1 MENFM
6 NSEAFLRHHR
16 LESNPFRGEEAR
28 QDAVFTRLE
37 TECRHPE
44 FEKIL
49 GDPHHPA
56 AAVVFGE
63 RGSGKTALR
72 LQLESAIVEGNRSN
86 PGARCLVVDHDEFNP
101 MLGAIGASLRKDD
114 RDAVVSSVTL
124 SDHLDVILARAV
136 PVVVDAVL
144 SGRPPTSGS
153 LEGLEDARKAARQ
166 APLASRREL
175 QRLQALYDGD
185 PDAGL
190 RADRLRRVLHLPGRS
205 RTGLTMAGMILLFVL
220 AITWGIL
227 VGAGVVKGAD
237 GAMALPSFI
246 LVLGAVASG
255 GCWLWSLFRLRRVAK
270 AAARRLRALGRNRE
284 AFVPTLREL
293 PPGKLWGSL
302 PPESR
307 GGDEW
312 RIQSLEGLA
321 EVLRRIG
328 VPGTI
333 ILVDRVDEP
342 VAVTGAVSRMRSL
355 AWPLFRNKVL
365 QMPGVGMK
373 FLLPLELRD
382 ELRRESSDFFQEAR
396 LDKQNLVERLA
407 WSGSMLFDLCNAR
420 LAACSNEEPAPRLM
434 ELFDDS
440 VARQDVVDA
449 LDQMQQP
456 RDAFKML
463 YGVIQE
469 HCSNVVEE
477 EAAFQVDKTTL
488 DLVRKRQVE
497 RKEGMLRGVRPG

>member
-1 MENFM
+1 M

-16 LESNPFRGEEAR
+16 LDSNPFRGEEAR
-28 QDAVFTRLE
+28 QDAVFGRVE
-37 TECRHPE
+37 TECRHPD

-49 GDPHHPA
+49 GDPHRPA

-72 LQLESAIVEGNRSN
+72 LQLESSIMQGNREN
-86 PGARCLVVDHDEFNP
+86 PGARCMVVDHDEFNP
-101 MLGAIGASLRKDD
+101 MLGAIGAAIRKDE
-114 RDAVVSSVTL
+114 RDAIVSSVTL
-124 SDHLDVILARAV
+124 SDHLDVILARAL

-144 SGRPPTSGS
+144 SGKAPTAGP

-175 QRLQALYDGD
+175 QRLQALYDGG
-185 PDAGL
+185 PEAGV

-205 RTGLTMAGMILLFVL
+205 RTGLMLAGMILLLVL
-220 AITWGIL
+220 AITWGVL
-227 VGAGVVKGAD
+227 VGAGVVKGQD
-237 GAMALPSFI
+237 GMLALPSFI
-246 LVLGAVASG
+246 LLLGALASG
-255 GCWLWSLFRLRRVAK
+255 GCWLWNLLRLRSVAR
-270 AAARRLRALGRNRE
+270 AAARRLRSLGRSPE
-284 AFVPTLREL
+284 EFLPSLRHL
-293 PPGKLWGSL
+293 PPRDLRASL

-312 RIQSLEGLA
+312 RIQRLEGLA
-321 EVLRRIG
+321 EGLRRIG

-342 VAVTGAVSRMRSL
+342 VAVTGAVARMRSL

-396 LDKQNLVERLA
+396 LDKQNLVERLV
-407 WSGSMLFDLCNAR
+407 WSGPMLFDLCNAR
-420 LAACSNEEPAPRLM
+420 LAACSSEEPAPRLM

-440 VARQDVVDA
+440 VTRQDVVDA

-477 EAAFQVDKTTL
+477 EGAFQVGKTTL